1 MQRKSIFLFLLLLF
15 PVLIVSFLY
24 IFGKN
29 KFEVKGNRLAGTVS
43 PSLKAFLSPEGSP
56 ALIGF
61 LGNRMPPDGIT
72 DRIISR
78 VERIHK
84 SEGHLSFT
92 LLGMAAKP
100 EALESGLH
108 YQPADS
114 ARLVSILT
122 KELGLPAD
130 TGGLGYW
137 YFLLRPDGSLAN
149 AYDLRQERLLDTLA
163 IEATILSGAKQ

>member
-24 IFGKN
+24 LFGEN
-29 KFEVKGNRLAGTVS
+29 RFEVKGNRLAGKTL
-43 PSLKAFLSPEGSP
+43 PSLKTYLPPGQAPVLV
-56 ALIGF
+56 GF
-61 LGNRMPPDGIT
+61 LGNKAPEGGIT

-84 SEGHLSFT
+84 SEGQLGFT
-92 LLGMAAKP
+92 LFGAARKPDGLSSGMTYHN
-100 EALESGLH
+100 L
-108 YQPADS
+108 DS
-114 ARLVSILT
+114 ARLAQILSQD
-122 KELGLPAD
+122 LGLPPD

-137 YFLLRPDGSLAN
+137 YFLLRPDGTLAN

-163 IEATILSGAKQ
+163 IEATILSGARQ